1 MNSRT
6 HIYVKGRVQ
15 GVFYRTWAKE
25 QADKLRVVGTVANLG
40 DGRVE
45 IVVEGQRRVLEKF
58 AELLKEGPRLAK
70 VEHADVVWETAT
82 NEFKT
87 FEILR

>member
-15 GVFYRTWAKE
+15 GVFYRSWTKE
-25 QADKLRVVGTVANLG
+25 QADKLGLVGLARNLD

-45 IVVEGQRRVLEKF
+45 IIAEGQRWVLEKF
-58 AELLKEGPRLAK
+58 VKLLKEGPQSAK
-70 VEHADVVWETAT
+70 VEHADVVWEKAT
-82 NEFKT
+82 GEFKT